1 MLHFTFL
8 YRYERNELPSA
19 ELPAESFQGAAVSSQ
34 VETRIFQNSA
44 SQKRSSGKY
53 VRA

>member
-1 MLHFTFL
+1 MLLFTFL
-8 YRYERNELPSA
+8 YRYEANELPVPSCERKA
-19 ELPAESFQGAAVSSQ
+19 FRGAAISSQ
-34 VETRIFQNSA
+34 VETRIFQNPA